1 MIYSYVYY
9 AYAVS
14 VQLTSAK
21 VERILELCKFTLVH
35 LRVFL
40 IFCVIILLY
49 AVEKLQSKGEET
61 VWKGFRILTRELT
74 HPYESVSIS
83 LCILRSTPL
92 NVRSTP
98 LNVRSTPLNVRSTPL
113 NVRTEPLNGGSEALN
128 GEMIR
133 MRKQIHCVRIICAY
147 GMKDKFSK

>member
-61 VWKGFRILTRELT
+61 VWKGFCILTRELT
-74 HPYESVSIS
+74 HPYESLSIS

-98 LNVRSTPLNVRSTPL
+98 LNVRSEALNVRS
-113 NVRTEPLNGGSEALN
+113 EPLNGGSTSLN

>member
-1 MIYSYVYY
+1 MCIMLMQL
-9 AYAVS
+9 ACNCKR
-14 VQLTSAK
+14 VQKKLAFRLPSAALTSAK

-35 LRVFL
+35 LCVFL

-49 AVEKLQSKGEET
+49 AVVKLQSKGEET
-61 VWKGFRILTRELT
+61 VWKGFCILTRELT

-83 LCILRSTPL
+83 LCNLRSTSL

-98 LNVRSTPLNVRSTPL
+98 LNVRS
-113 NVRTEPLNGGSEALN
+113 EPLNGGSESSN

-133 MRKQIHCVRIICAY
+133 MRKQIHCGLMILVCGLTFLVAL
-147 GMKDKFSK
+147 S

>member
-35 LRVFL
+35 LCVFL

-61 VWKGFRILTRELT
+61 VWKGFCILTRELT
-74 HPYESVSIS
+74 HPYESVCIS
-83 LCILRSTPL
+83 LCNLRSTSL
-92 NVRSTP
+92 NVRSEP
-98 LNVRSTPLNVRSTPL
+98 LNVGSTS
-113 NVRTEPLNGGSEALN
+113 LN

>member
-9 AYAVS
+9 VYAVS

-35 LRVFL
+35 LCVFL

-61 VWKGFRILTRELT
+61 VWKGFCILTKELT
-74 HPYESVSIS
+74 HPYESVCIS
-83 LCILRSTPL
+83 LCNLRSTSL
-92 NVRSTP
+92 NVR
-98 LNVRSTPLNVRSTPL
+98 
-113 NVRTEPLNGGSEALN
+113 SEALN

>member
-61 VWKGFRILTRELT
+61 VWKGFCILTRELT

-83 LCILRSTPL
+83 LCILRSTSLNVRSTSL

-98 LNVRSTPLNVRSTPL
+98 LNVRSEPLNV
-113 NVRTEPLNGGSEALN
+113 GSEPLN

>member
-35 LRVFL
+35 LCVFL

-61 VWKGFRILTRELT
+61 VWKGFCILTKELT
-74 HPYESVSIS
+74 HPYESVCIS
-83 LCILRSTPL
+83 LCNLRSTSL
-92 NVRSTP
+92 NVRS
-98 LNVRSTPLNVRSTPL
+98 
-113 NVRTEPLNGGSEALN
+113 EPLNGGSEPLN

>member
-61 VWKGFRILTRELT
+61 VWKGFCILTRELT
-74 HPYESVSIS
+74 HPYESVCIS
-83 LCILRSTPL
+83 LCNLRSTSL
-92 NVRSTP
+92 NVRSEP
-98 LNVRSTPLNVRSTPL
+98 LNVGSTS
-113 NVRTEPLNGGSEALN
+113 LN

>member
-1 MIYSYVYY
+1 M
-9 AYAVS
+9 
-14 VQLTSAK
+14 
-21 VERILELCKFTLVH
+21 ELCKFTLVH
-35 LRVFL
+35 LCVFL

-49 AVEKLQSKGEET
+49 AVEKQQSKGEET
-61 VWKGFRILTRELT
+61 VWKGFCILIRELT

-83 LCILRSTPL
+83 LCILRSEPL

-98 LNVRSTPLNVRSTPL
+98 LNVRS
-113 NVRTEPLNGGSEALN
+113 EPLNGGSEASN

>member
-9 AYAVS
+9 VYAVS

-61 VWKGFRILTRELT
+61 VWKGFCILTRELT

-92 NVRSTP
+92 NVRSEP
-98 LNVRSTPLNVRSTPL
+98 LNVGSTS
-113 NVRTEPLNGGSEALN
+113 LN

>member
-61 VWKGFRILTRELT
+61 VWKGFCILTRELT

-92 NVRSTP
+92 NVRSEP
-98 LNVRSTPLNVRSTPL
+98 LNVGSTS
-113 NVRTEPLNGGSEALN
+113 LN

>member
-61 VWKGFRILTRELT
+61 VWKGFCILTRELT

-98 LNVRSTPLNVRSTPL
+98 LNVGSTS
-113 NVRTEPLNGGSEALN
+113 LN

>member
-1 MIYSYVYY
+1 MPS
-9 AYAVS
+9 AA
-14 VQLTSAK
+14 LTFAK

-35 LRVFL
+35 LCVFL

-61 VWKGFRILTRELT
+61 VWKGFCILIRELT

-83 LCILRSTPL
+83 LCNLRSTSLNGGSTTL
-92 NVRSTP
+92 NVGS
-98 LNVRSTPLNVRSTPL
+98 
-113 NVRTEPLNGGSEALN
+113 EPLNGGSESLN

-133 MRKQIHCVRIICAY
+133 MRKQIHCGLPFLVCSLMILV
-147 GMKDKFSK
+147 DHS

>member
-35 LRVFL
+35 LCVFL

-61 VWKGFRILTRELT
+61 VWKGFCILTRELT

-92 NVRSTP
+92 NVRSEP
-98 LNVRSTPLNVRSTPL
+98 LNVGSTS
-113 NVRTEPLNGGSEALN
+113 LN

>member
-61 VWKGFRILTRELT
+61 VWKGFCILTRELT

-83 LCILRSTPL
+83 LCNLRSTSL
-92 NVRSTP
+92 NVR
-98 LNVRSTPLNVRSTPL
+98 
-113 NVRTEPLNGGSEALN
+113 SEALN
-128 GEMIR
+128 GEVIR

>member
-61 VWKGFRILTRELT
+61 VWKGFCILTKELT
-74 HPYESVSIS
+74 LPYESLSIS
-83 LCILRSTPL
+83 LCNLRSTSL
-92 NVRSTP
+92 NVRSEP
-98 LNVRSTPLNVRSTPL
+98 LNVGSTS
-113 NVRTEPLNGGSEALN
+113 LN

>member
-9 AYAVS
+9 VYAVS

-35 LRVFL
+35 LCVFL

-49 AVEKLQSKGEET
+49 AVEKQQSKGEET
-61 VWKGFRILTRELT
+61 VWKGFCILTRELT
-74 HPYESVSIS
+74 HPYESVCIS
-83 LCILRSTPL
+83 LCNLRSTSL
-92 NVRSTP
+92 NVRSEA
-98 LNVRSTPLNVRSTPL
+98 LNVRS
-113 NVRTEPLNGGSEALN
+113 EPLNGGSEPLN

>member
-35 LRVFL
+35 LCVFL

-61 VWKGFRILTRELT
+61 VWKGFCILTRELT

-92 NVRSTP
+92 NVRS
-98 LNVRSTPLNVRSTPL
+98 
-113 NVRTEPLNGGSEALN
+113 EPLNGGSEALN

>member
-35 LRVFL
+35 LCVFL

-61 VWKGFRILTRELT
+61 VWKGFCILTRELT

-92 NVRSTP
+92 NVRSTA
-98 LNVRSTPLNVRSTPL
+98 LNVRS
-113 NVRTEPLNGGSEALN
+113 EPLN

>member
-61 VWKGFRILTRELT
+61 VWKGFCILTRELT
-74 HPYESVSIS
+74 HPYESLSIS

-92 NVRSTP
+92 NVRSEP
-98 LNVRSTPLNVRSTPL
+98 LNVGSTS
-113 NVRTEPLNGGSEALN
+113 LN

>member
-35 LRVFL
+35 LCVFL

-49 AVEKLQSKGEET
+49 AVEKQQSKGEET
-61 VWKGFRILTRELT
+61 IWKGFCILIRELT

-83 LCILRSTPL
+83 LCNLRSTPL
-92 NVRSTP
+92 NVRS
-98 LNVRSTPLNVRSTPL
+98 
-113 NVRTEPLNGGSEALN
+113 EPLNGGSEALN

>member
-35 LRVFL
+35 LCVFL

-61 VWKGFRILTRELT
+61 VWKGFCILTRELT

-83 LCILRSTPL
+83 LCILRSTSL
-92 NVRSTP
+92 NVRST
-98 LNVRSTPLNVRSTPL
+98 
-113 NVRTEPLNGGSEALN
+113 PLNGGSEALN

>member
-14 VQLTSAK
+14 VQLTSAM

-35 LRVFL
+35 LCVFL

-61 VWKGFRILTRELT
+61 VWKGFCILTKELT
-74 HPYESVSIS
+74 HPYESVCIS
-83 LCILRSTPL
+83 LCNLRSTSL
-92 NVRSTP
+92 NVRSEA
-98 LNVRSTPLNVRSTPL
+98 LNVRS
-113 NVRTEPLNGGSEALN
+113 EPLNGGSEASN

>member
-9 AYAVS
+9 VYAVS

-35 LRVFL
+35 LCVFL

-61 VWKGFRILTRELT
+61 VWKGFCILTRELT

-92 NVRSTP
+92 NVRSTS
-98 LNVRSTPLNVRSTPL
+98 LNVRSTSLNVRSEAL
-113 NVRTEPLNGGSEALN
+113 NVRSEPLNGGSEPLN

>member
-61 VWKGFRILTRELT
+61 VWKGFCILTRELT

-83 LCILRSTPL
+83 LCILRS
-92 NVRSTP
+92 
-98 LNVRSTPLNVRSTPL
+98 
-113 NVRTEPLNGGSEALN
+113 EPLNGGSEALN
-128 GEMIR
+128 GEVIR

>member
-35 LRVFL
+35 LCVFL
-40 IFCVIILLY
+40 IFCVIILHY

-61 VWKGFRILTRELT
+61 VWKGFCILTRELT

-83 LCILRSTPL
+83 LCNLRSTSL

-98 LNVRSTPLNVRSTPL
+98 LNVRS
-113 NVRTEPLNGGSEALN
+113 EPLNGGFRGFERRN
-128 GEMIR
+128 D
-133 MRKQIHCVRIICAY
+133 
-147 GMKDKFSK
+147 KDAETNSLWFTFFSLWFSDFS

>member
-9 AYAVS
+9 VYAVS

-35 LRVFL
+35 LCVFL

-61 VWKGFRILTRELT
+61 VWKGFCILTRELT

-98 LNVRSTPLNVRSTPL
+98 LNVRSTPLNVRS
-113 NVRTEPLNGGSEALN
+113 EPLNGGSEALN

>member
-61 VWKGFRILTRELT
+61 VWKGFCILTRELT

-92 NVRSTP
+92 NVRS
-98 LNVRSTPLNVRSTPL
+98 
-113 NVRTEPLNGGSEALN
+113 EPLNGGSEALN